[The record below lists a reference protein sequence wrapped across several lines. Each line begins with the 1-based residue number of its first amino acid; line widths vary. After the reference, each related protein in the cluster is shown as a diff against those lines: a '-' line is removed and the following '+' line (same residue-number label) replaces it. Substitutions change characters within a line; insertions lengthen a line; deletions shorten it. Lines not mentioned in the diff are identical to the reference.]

1 MKFPREKE
9 QFTESSDDFG
19 VLVGRIVPWS
29 VPGENREVLDHSN
42 VFTLSYPEEGGGV
55 LWV

>member
-1 MKFPREKE
+1 MEFPREKE